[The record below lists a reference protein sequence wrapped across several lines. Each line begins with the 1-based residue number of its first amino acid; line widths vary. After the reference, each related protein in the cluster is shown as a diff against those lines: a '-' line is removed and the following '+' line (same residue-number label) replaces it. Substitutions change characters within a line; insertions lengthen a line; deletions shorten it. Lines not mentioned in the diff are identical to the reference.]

1 MGTQDP
7 GPGHNEQSLREMV
20 RQELNRIT
28 ISENSAQDGKF
39 ASSGQKSDH
48 QSSSPRDGAKG
59 LKALRKI
66 IHQELLDVQGN
77 RNGSEG
83 EKSGAQS
90 SSREAGQAKS
100 KDTNKSSGSQGNSR
114 SSSGS
119 SHASSSSQVGESR
132 KSKRATVQPKVSGST
147 EQTVAQ
153 VLTQAQYELSQELE
167 TNLRKLRSVIRQ
179 SQEIAKKIE
188 LVLGHGNKGS
198 GNK

>member
-1 MGTQDP
+1 M
-7 GPGHNEQSLREMV
+7 
-20 RQELNRIT
+20 
-28 ISENSAQDGKF
+28 
-39 ASSGQKSDH
+39 
-48 QSSSPRDGAKG
+48 
-59 LKALRKI
+59 
-66 IHQELLDVQGN
+66 
-77 RNGSEG
+77 
-83 EKSGAQS
+83 
-90 SSREAGQAKS
+90 
-100 KDTNKSSGSQGNSR
+100 
-114 SSSGS
+114 
-119 SHASSSSQVGESR
+119 GESR